1 MFSVALDI
9 TNLLAENYFVKAFS
23 LDDTLS
29 LSQLAALH
37 LGQTISYPHSSQVV
51 VFCYLF
57 SYKQIKLLELLY
69 IIYYY
74 SKVTSKKL
82 ATT

>member
-29 LSQLAALH
+29 LSQLAALY
-37 LGQTISYPHSSQVV
+37 LGQTIS
-51 VFCYLF
+51 
-57 SYKQIKLLELLY
+57 
-69 IIYYY
+69 
-74 SKVTSKKL
+74 
-82 ATT
+82 